1 MDIKLFKRKD
11 KVLVTDNRD
20 RVEEDD
26 ARFQNDEE
34 SRIEFAQLGLMS
46 RMGWNKSNF
55 QLG

>member
-34 SRIEFAQLGLMS
+34 SRIEFAQLRLMS